1 VAVAASAT
9 GKNGVSRGSDGRGDA
24 RAAPI
29 ETDERT
35 VERVDESRGADQ
47 RDRRRDDRRD
57 ICPAKP

>member
-1 VAVAASAT
+1 MP
-9 GKNGVSRGSDGRGDA
+9 R
-24 RAAPI
+24 